1 MTSIFEGEKE
11 HLVPSAAA
19 LLRESNIFEMAGRMM
34 GHSFLHSGIGLSGL
48 SLPVVT
54 GGSTDTAAAA
64 LTLQDCPDL
73 DHRETIGFVSTTHS
87 CLD

>member
-1 MTSIFEGEKE
+1 
-11 HLVPSAAA
+11 
-19 LLRESNIFEMAGRMM
+19 M

-48 SLPVVT
+48 SLPVVTLLT

-73 DHRETIGFVSTTHS
+73 DHRETIGFVSTTH
-87 CLD
+87 LM

>member
-1 MTSIFEGEKE
+1 
-11 HLVPSAAA
+11 
-19 LLRESNIFEMAGRMM
+19 M

-54 GGSTDTAAAA
+54 LLTGEGTDTAAAA

-73 DHRETIGFVSTTHS
+73 DHRETIG
-87 CLD
+87 L

>member
-1 MTSIFEGEKE
+1 
-11 HLVPSAAA
+11 
-19 LLRESNIFEMAGRMM
+19 M

-54 GGSTDTAAAA
+54 LLTGGGTDTVAAA

-73 DHRETIGFVSTTHS
+73 DHRETIG
-87 CLD
+87 L